1 MKSKPENEVMSREEV
16 LRLLSE
22 QARQGKVSAMIAL
35 ERALRAQDRE
45 ESELDPAIDRI
56 LTRGEGRD
64 SGT

>member
-16 LRLLSE
+16 LRLLSG

-35 ERALRAQDRE
+35 ERALRAQARE
-45 ESELDPAIDRI
+45 ESELDHAIDRI
-56 LTRGEGRD
+56 LTKGEGRD